1 FCQRSETI
9 PDWNGLSRLL
19 TKSQNGFCFG
29 VLSSFQ
35 RDPQPLQSRKAEHR
49 KLTFTGCDDGGVQA
63 GRLGG

>member
-1 FCQRSETI
+1 QSKKKEPCSQQPTTES
-9 PDWNGLSRLL
+9 
-19 TKSQNGFCFG
+19 SQNPKTTFNFG
-29 VLSSFQ
+29 ILSSFQ